1 MIVKKVPNR
10 KCVACN
16 EVKPKAELARII
28 RTPEGQILFDPTGK
42 KNGRGAYICKS
53 VECLKKAEKSKALA
67 RSLETEI
74 PKEVY
79 VQLAKELS
87 DLE

>member
-28 RTPEGQILFDPTGK
+28 RTPEGNIEFDPTGR

-53 VECLKKAEKSKALA
+53 VQCLKKAEKSRALA
-67 RSLETEI
+67 KSLEIEI
-74 PKEVY
+74 PKDVY
-79 VQLAKELS
+79 VQLEKELS
-87 DLE
+87 SLE